1 MKEEEEEEKVKG
13 KEEEEKG
20 GVAVDCCV
28 KVVDWHLGMFHQSDR
43 VVQCAVCS
51 V

>member
-1 MKEEEEEEKVKG
+1 M
-13 KEEEEKG
+13 
-20 GVAVDCCV
+20 AVDCCV

-51 V
+51 VQSAVECAVFLQPVDSLDVA